1 MMTKSEDEISYN
13 NPRLVI
19 TIVTFY
25 DYDLVNRRYSKTPKI
40 SKGLIAIF
48 VDTGSMN
55 INVRVFTF
63 WIKKCVLFS
72 FFVIFFVDVVPF
84 ICSKSENSYINIH
97 ASCINENGYKPFAY
111 LRGFTISSVNQ
122 TIVIKSNPIIIL
134 ICRKILNISPG
145 VIDIL

>member
-55 INVRVFTF
+55 INVGVFTF
-63 WIKKCVLFS
+63 
-72 FFVIFFVDVVPF
+72 
-84 ICSKSENSYINIH
+84 
-97 ASCINENGYKPFAY
+97 
-111 LRGFTISSVNQ
+111 
-122 TIVIKSNPIIIL
+122 
-134 ICRKILNISPG
+134 
-145 VIDIL
+145 